1 MTDDLLVPP
10 GASARLAD
18 RDPASKLGL
27 RGKDEGKEVVKE
39 LRHRLRELHSRLW
52 AAEEQAVLVVLQG
65 MDTSGKD
72 GAIKKVFRRLD
83 PQGFRVTGFKAPGGA
98 EVEHDYLWRIHAVC
112 PRYGSIG
119 VFNRSHYEDVVA
131 ARVRK
136 VVDADWSR
144 RFQHLREFERMLSDE
159 RIAVVKLF
167 LHISPEEQQE
177 RLQARLDEPDKR
189 WKFRAGDLED
199 RARWD
204 DFAAAY
210 EEAITETST
219 PWAPW
224 YVIPADRKW
233 VRDVAVARIM
243 VDTLERLDPQFP
255 EPDPGLDDV
264 VIT

>member
-18 RDPASKLGL
+18 RDPRTKLGL
-27 RGKDEGKEVVKE
+27 EDKDEGKKVVKK

-52 AAEEQAVLVVLQG
+52 AAERQAVLVVLQG

-72 GAIKKVFRRLD
+72 GAIKKVFRGLD
-83 PQGFRVTGFKAPGGA
+83 PQGFRVTGFKAPGGE
-98 EVEHDYLWRIHAVC
+98 EVEHDYLWRIHSVC
-112 PRYGSIG
+112 PRYGSIA

-136 VVDADWSR
+136 IVDVDWSR
-144 RFQHLREFERMLSDE
+144 RFQHLREFERMLTDE

-167 LHISPEEQQE
+167 LHISPEEQKE
-177 RLQARLDEPDKR
+177 RLQARLDRPEKR
-189 WKFRAGDLED
+189 WKFRTGDLED

-224 YVIPADRKW
+224 HVVPADRKW

-243 VDTLERLDPQFP
+243 VDTMERLDPQFP
-255 EPDPGLDDV
+255 TPDPDLDDV
-264 VIT
+264 VVS